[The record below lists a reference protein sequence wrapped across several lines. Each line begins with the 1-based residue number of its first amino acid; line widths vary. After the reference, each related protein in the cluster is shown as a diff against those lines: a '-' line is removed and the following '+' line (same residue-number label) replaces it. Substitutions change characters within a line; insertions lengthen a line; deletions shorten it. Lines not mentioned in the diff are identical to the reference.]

1 MKDIKV
7 ANATPESELVDRFK
21 DNLNKMTVIKEEAN
35 FNCKS
40 QTNADIEFK
49 DFLGNYFVIEAKV
62 STTSDK
68 YNNIHKI
75 FGELLKETGRPRTNT
90 PNIRYAILIDN
101 DEFFSNGF
109 NEILKEKYL
118 GFGELIPIQDI
129 FILKEEKLF
138 HCKWNEFLC
147 LCRNPPKEI
156 VSQKSWE
163 DLIV

>member
-1 MKDIKV
+1 MKDIKA
-7 ANATPESELVDRFK
+7 ANAQPRSKLVNNFNNILK
-21 DNLNKMTVIKEEAN
+21 PMNIIKEEVD
-35 FNCKS
+35 FNCKNQKS
-40 QTNADIEFK
+40 ADIEFA

-62 STTSDK
+62 STTSDR

-109 NEILKEKYL
+109 NEIRKEKYL
-118 GFGELIPIQDI
+118 EFGELIPIKDI
-129 FILKEEKLF
+129 FILKEKTLL

-147 LCRNPPKEI
+147 RNKLQKI
-156 VSQKSWE
+156 VSKENWK